1 VGIVVSMQNESVM
14 MIPLLF
20 HRHHHHHHHQQQ
32 TTMFSSDDPSSV
44 QRLAL
49 ELESL
54 RAVPKHDGKA
64 FPNCAKSLLLSLP
77 GNDRCV
83 DCGNLNPEWASV
95 TYGALLCVRCSGRH
109 RSYGVATSRVRSI
122 SMDAWSQSQVLA
134 LLEGGNEQLQHFF
147 ERHQM
152 GNDSPKSSQRYH
164 TKAALFYRTNLDKH
178 VHKVGGSGMYKG
190 RQASRER
197 TQKQECRSPEEA
209 TTATCH
215 VNKLPRRE
223 HNIVVAA

>member
-1 VGIVVSMQNESVM
+1 
-14 MIPLLF
+14 
-20 HRHHHHHHHQQQ
+20 
-32 TTMFSSDDPSSV
+32 MFSSDGPSSV
-44 QRLAL
+44 QRVAL

-64 FPNCAKSLLLSLP
+64 FPKGAKAVLLSLP
-77 GNDRCV
+77 GNKRCV

-122 SMDAWSQSQVLA
+122 SMDAWSHSQVLA

-152 GNDSPKSSQRYH
+152 GNNSPVSSQRYH
-164 TKAALFYRTNLDKH
+164 TKAALFYRTHLDKH
-178 VHKVGGSGMYKG
+178 VHKVGGSGTYQG

-197 TQKQECRSPEEA
+197 EQRPPKQQRQQQQQCRSPEE
-209 TTATCH
+209 TTTTTTTTTCH
-215 VNKLPRRE
+215 VNTLPQME
-223 HNIVVAA
+223 HTIVVTA

>member
-1 VGIVVSMQNESVM
+1 MLCSDEPSFV
-14 MIPLLF
+14 
-20 HRHHHHHHHQQQ
+20 QQ
-32 TTMFSSDDPSSV
+32 
-44 QRLAL
+44 LAV

-54 RAVPKHDGKA
+54 RTVPKHDGKA
-64 FPNCAKSLLLSLP
+64 FPKSARALLLSLP

-83 DCGNLNPEWASV
+83 DCGNLNPEWATV

-122 SMDAWSQSQVLA
+122 TMDAWSQSQVLA
-134 LLEGGNEQLQHFF
+134 LLEGGNQQLQHFF

-152 GNDSPKSSQRYH
+152 GNDSPVSSQRYH

-197 TQKQECRSPEEA
+197 PSKQQRRRSQEETTTT
-209 TTATCH
+209 TTAMCH
-215 VNKLPRRE
+215 VNKLPKMK
-223 HNIVVAA
+223 HSVVVAA

>member
-1 VGIVVSMQNESVM
+1 
-14 MIPLLF
+14 
-20 HRHHHHHHHQQQ
+20 
-32 TTMFSSDDPSSV
+32 MFCSDDPSVV

-64 FPNCAKSLLLSLP
+64 FPKCAKALLLSLP

-95 TYGALLCVRCSGRH
+95 TYGTLLCVRCSGRH

-152 GNDSPKSSQRYH
+152 GNDSPISSQRYH
-164 TKAALFYRTNLDKH
+164 TKAALFYKTHLDKH

-190 RQASRER
+190 RRASRER
-197 TQKQECRSPEEA
+197 PQKQERSSPEA
-209 TTATCH
+209 TTTTCH
-215 VNKLPRRE
+215 VNKLPQME
-223 HNIVVAA
+223 QSIVISA